1 MPSCRSHDCFQQ
13 SSLVR
18 CQARHRGDQGLLVRA
33 MFVFLFAAGCS
44 GGYRRAEERARAD
57 EMRYQDNESERYET
71 EVSRVKIELLQRF
84 DRNNDGELTGKEEQ
98 SYQAYLLQVR
108 SGQVPNPF
116 EAIASPGAVP
126 R

>member
-1 MPSCRSHDCFQQ
+1 MSVCRSHDCFQQ
-13 SSLVR
+13 SSLIR
-18 CQARHRGDQGLLVRA
+18 CQARHRGAQVLLVLA
-33 MFVFLFAAGCS
+33 MSVFLFAAGCS

-57 EMRYQDNESERYET
+57 EMRYQDDESERYET
-71 EVSRVKIELLQRF
+71 EVLRLKTELLKRF
-84 DRNNDGELTGKEEQ
+84 DHNNDGELTGKEEQ
-98 SYQAYLLQVR
+98 AYQAYLLQVR